1 MPPTPRTPR
10 TPTRLNPRQPDPAMR
25 ATFEGLKAQFDS
37 GLPVEL
43 PGCDPAPGGV
53 RIYRGADLYTSEGR
67 QETVRLLVRDKND
80 GDAEFWVAQA
90 SGEAEPGSSEAPAQV
105 GKGQNALSS
114 DDDDDDKMA
123 TSRSSS
129 SGPERTTP
137 RRKAS
142 KAAAG
147 SSSPR
152 PPRATP
158 PSSPSKAR
166 RGTRLDS
173 PMVDP
178 EPDQDSEDEDMPRA
192 RRT

>member
-1 MPPTPRTPR
+1 MPSTPRTPR

-43 PGCDPAPGGV
+43 PGCDAAPAGV
-53 RIYRGADLYTSEGR
+53 RIYRGAERYTCTGR
-67 QETVRLLVRDKND
+67 QETVRLLHRVNEK
-80 GDAEFWVAQA
+80 GDAAFWVAEA
-90 SGEAEPGSSEAPAQV
+90 SGQTTSGSREAPAQV
-105 GKGQNALSS
+105 GKGQNALNSGGG
-114 DDDDDDKMA
+114 DDDRMA

-166 RGTRLDS
+166 RDTRLKS

-178 EPDQDSEDEDMPRA
+178 EQVQDWEDHNVPRG
-192 RRT
+192 RRA